1 MKKIKKIVDLSWEFT
16 ADTPIY
22 PGDPEP
28 SVTVATTLEKEGY
41 NLSTLVM
48 GTQTG
53 THVDAPYH
61 FSNTGET
68 IDNMELDFFLGDAVV
83 VHVTEKKAD
92 EAITM
97 EDIVESNRI
106 KKEAIE
112 NLRRDLQGTLS
123 QTQLDKLEEIFL
135 SCSEGYIFRRKG
147 NK

>member
-1 MKKIKKIVDLSWEFT
+1 MW
-16 ADTPIY
+16 
-22 PGDPEP
+22 
-28 SVTVATTLEKEGY
+28 
-41 NLSTLVM
+41 
-48 GTQTG
+48 
-53 THVDAPYH
+53 
-61 FSNTGET
+61 GESR
-68 IDNMELDFFLGDAVV
+68 IQKGHYLYEEVINM
-83 VHVTEKKAD
+83 
-92 EAITM
+92 AITM

>member
-1 MKKIKKIVDLSWEFT
+1 MT
-16 ADTPIY
+16 
-22 PGDPEP
+22 
-28 SVTVATTLEKEGY
+28 
-41 NLSTLVM
+41 
-48 GTQTG
+48 
-53 THVDAPYH
+53 
-61 FSNTGET
+61 
-68 IDNMELDFFLGDAVV
+68 
-83 VHVTEKKAD
+83 
-92 EAITM
+92 ITM